1 MLEHK
6 DKLKTSFGIAFQ
18 VVVVLLWT
26 CVLNWICK
34 LKHGNTL
41 AWFLV
46 FLPFILFILF
56 IILFIYIVDK
66 AGISSEDIQ
75 EIMDAEKYDE
85 KNDKE
90 TKNYSSW

>member
-1 MLEHK
+1 M
-6 DKLKTSFGIAFQ
+6 
-18 VVVVLLWT
+18 VVLVWT

-66 AGISSEDIQ
+66 AGISNEDIQ
-75 EIMDAEKYDE
+75 GLIKEAKD
-85 KNDKE
+85 DKE
-90 TKNYSSW
+90 DDIEGLKNSC